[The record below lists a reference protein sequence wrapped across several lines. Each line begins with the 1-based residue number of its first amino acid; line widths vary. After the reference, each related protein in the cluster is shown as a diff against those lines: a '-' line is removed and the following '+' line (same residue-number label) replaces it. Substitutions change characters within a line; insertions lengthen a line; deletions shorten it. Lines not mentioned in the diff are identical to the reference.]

1 MIKGIQD
8 HDNMAGMPF
17 FNAGL
22 MASGTGGYFV
32 STIFIDQFEELFVP
46 KRWNVY

>member
-17 FNAGL
+17 FQCRAYGL
-22 MASGTGGYFV
+22 RNRWLFCKYHFQAVYF
-32 STIFIDQFEELFVP
+32 I
-46 KRWNVY
+46 

>member
-32 STIFIDQFEELFVP
+32 STIFRPYILFDSSML
-46 KRWNVY
+46 YF